1 MDKTT
6 LQAEVR
12 EGRGKGSARRLREQ
26 GKLPAVL
33 YGPGLDPTPLTV
45 SPKALLKA
53 LRSEY
58 GRNAVYEV
66 EFAGKKELAMVK
78 DLETDPV
85 SGDLLHAD
93 FYRVTEESPVTVQV
107 PFQTKGRAQGVRMG
121 GVLTVTTRA
130 IPLKTKVNNIP
141 KVVEVDVTPLEIGGT
156 IAVKDLVL
164 PAGCT
169 AAMRA
174 EHTLAIVLESRK
186 SKADG
191 AEPGAPAKA

>member
-1 MDKTT
+1 MDTTT

-12 EGRGKGSARRLREQ
+12 EGRGKGSARRLREE
-26 GKLPAVL
+26 GKLPAVV
-33 YGPGLDPTPLTV
+33 YGPGLEPTPLTV

-58 GRNAVYEV
+58 GRNVVYSL

-93 FYRVTEESPVTVQV
+93 FYRVTEDSPVTVNV

-121 GVLTVTTRA
+121 GLLNVTTRA
-130 IPLKTKVNNIP
+130 IPLRTKVNNIP

-156 IAVKDLVL
+156 VAVKDLVL

-186 SKADG
+186 SKAEG
-191 AEPGAPAKA
+191 TEGAPAGKP